1 MSADILR
8 VMFGLEV
15 GTDLSALEG
24 CVLESISI
32 SRHQVQLRLD
42 SLRNLAVAVE
52 GDFSVAAPDG
62 EVVVYVNPADAAQ
75 ALAGRLGAEVVAA
88 VVKAPGTLTLRFGD
102 GSTFEAFDSEDS
114 YESYQIRL
122 GERLIVV

>member
-1 MSADILR
+1 
-8 VMFGLEV
+8 MFGLEV

-88 VVKAPGTLTLRFGD
+88 AVEAPGTLTLRLGD